1 MWFPSIILIILQE
14 IHFLSTHLNKLT
26 NSCNKVIRHYKDLD
40 LGTLIKKMV
49 NKFDIFITI
58 KSLEVGIKQILIDKI

>member
-1 MWFPSIILIILQE
+1 MWFPSIILITLQE
-14 IHFLSTHLNKLT
+14 IHFLSTHHNKLT
-26 NSCNKVIRHYKDLD
+26 NSYNKVIRHYKDLD
-40 LGTLIKKMV
+40 LGTLINKMV

>member
-1 MWFPSIILIILQE
+1 M
-14 IHFLSTHLNKLT
+14 
-26 NSCNKVIRHYKDLD
+26 NSYNKVIKHYKDLD
-40 LGTLIKKMV
+40 LVTLINKMV